1 MWTKTYSKVVDGVS
15 TDQVWKVWSDVN
27 QWHTWQDDIEY
38 AKLDGEFKAGNVFRF
53 KPKGG
58 PNINIELT
66 EVKPKAVFVD
76 LTQFFLAKMYD
87 SHELIERGNQLEIKT
102 TLRLEGPLAFLWKKL
117 VVDDIAKGMPEQTER
132 LIEKARAA

>member
-1 MWTKTYSKVVDGVS
+1 MWTKTYSKVVDDVS
-15 TDQVWKVWSDVN
+15 TEQVWKVWSDVN

-38 AKLDGEFKAGNVFRF
+38 AQLEGEFKAGNAFRF

-66 EVKPKAVFVD
+66 EVKKNAVFVD
-76 LTQFFLAKMYD
+76 LTRFFLAKMYD

-102 TLRLEGPLAFLWKKL
+102 TLRLEGPLSFVWRKL
-117 VVDDIAKGMPEQTER
+117 VVDDIAKGLQEQTER
-132 LIEKARAA
+132 LIAKARTS